1 VEKYE
6 SETPLAFAILIHSQ
20 IGLFEALLASLFR
33 PQNSYCIYVDQKTS
47 DNFKSKVDKLVD
59 NYKQKFPQVT
69 ITLVLFENL
78 FFQLSPEQV
87 SY

>member
-20 IGLFEALLASLFR
+20 IGLFEALLALLFR

-47 DNFKSKVDKLVD
+47 DNFKS
-59 NYKQKFPQVT
+59 
-69 ITLVLFENL
+69 
-78 FFQLSPEQV
+78 
-87 SY
+87 